1 MAWDLAGIKL
11 SYLAIAA
18 ATSLP
23 HDSYI
28 RMLVAKSALIITV
41 ADDFYDMVDSLSEL
55 EGLTDAVRTTTNI
68 NHPIFLIN

>member
-18 ATSLP
+18 ATSVP

-28 RMLVAKSALIITV
+28 RMLVAKSAIIITV
-41 ADDFYDMVDSLSEL
+41 ADDFYDL
-55 EGLTDAVRTTTNI
+55 EGLTDAVRSY
-68 NHPIFLIN
+68 